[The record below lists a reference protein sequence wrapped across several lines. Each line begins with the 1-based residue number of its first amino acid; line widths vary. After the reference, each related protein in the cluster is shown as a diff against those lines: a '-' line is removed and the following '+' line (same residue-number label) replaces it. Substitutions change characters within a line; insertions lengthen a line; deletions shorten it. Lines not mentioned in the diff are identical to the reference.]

1 MKSILANGGIGR
13 TTTVHHHLCLQKQ
26 DVANADVVGAHL
38 KAYMDDFVIMKF
50 AGKLVD
56 ILCKLNPTHN
66 KFAVLEQGIKVLY
79 VRLIKAIYGCV
90 KSALLWYKVF
100 TRHYRLWVLC

>member
-1 MKSILANGGIGR
+1 MASDTLLLFIIIDAYKKR
-13 TTTVHHHLCLQKQ
+13 
-26 DVANADVVGAHL
+26 DVATTDVVGAYL

-50 AGKLVD
+50 AGKLVG

-79 VRLIKAIYGCV
+79 VRLIKAVYGCV

-100 TRHYRLWVLC
+100 YSSLQAMVLC